1 MSALQPT
8 VKPLSAGSP
17 ATSAIADQVAG
28 EKSQANLLKAV
39 GGGKK
44 RRYKGGATP
53 ITIMPAAYK
62 ETGGTGQTVGDN
74 QTALAIAQNQGGAN
88 AAYDNK
94 LGGSRRRRRLRR
106 LRSCNYKHKHS
117 SHHHGMMTLRH
128 RHSIHHKGCSS
139 RRKKRR
145 MS

>member
-88 AAYDNK
+88 AVYDNK
-94 LGGSRRRRRLRR
+94 LGGSRRRRLRR

-117 SHHHGMMTLRH
+117 THHHGTKTLRH
-128 RHSIHHKGCSS
+128 RHSTHHKRCSS